1 MPGALYSGRCYST
14 ATDAASAMWSG
25 AAPVLS
31 TGSPPSVSTLEYDG
45 AAWQVVTRED
55 GVTVAVVAA
64 PVPMFAECDPV
75 ESVADGMALGWAVA
89 AVWLAAWGVR
99 YLGRVVTGRA

>member
-1 MPGALYSGRCYST
+1 M
-14 ATDAASAMWSG
+14 SA
-25 AAPVLS
+25 
-31 TGSPPSVSTLEYDG
+31 GSPPSISTVEFDG
-45 AAWQVVTRED
+45 AAWQVVTREE

-64 PVPMFAECDPV
+64 PVPMFAECDPAD
-75 ESVADGMALGWAVA
+75 SVMDGISIGWMVG

>member
-1 MPGALYSGRCYST
+1 MGALYAGRCYST
-14 ATDAASAMWSG
+14 ATDAAAAVWSG
-25 AAPVLS
+25 VSPVLS
-31 TGSPPSVSTLEYDG
+31 AGSPPSVSTVEFDG
-45 AAWQVVTRED
+45 AAWQVVTREE

-64 PVPMFAECDPV
+64 PVPMFAECDPAD
-75 ESVADGMALGWAVA
+75 SVRDGLALGWMVG